1 MSNQIGYVHSFES
14 FGSADGPGVRT
25 IIFLSGCA
33 MRCEF
38 CHNPDTWK
46 REAGTPYT
54 ADELLKKAVRY
65 RPYWREKGGIT
76 VSGGEAL
83 LQIDFLL
90 ELFRK
95 AKEQGIHT
103 VIDASGNPFTRE
115 EPFFSKFEELMKYTD
130 LVLLDIKEIN

>member
-1 MSNQIGYVHSFES
+1 MSNQMRYVHSF
-14 FGSADGPGVRT
+14 GCCGAADCPGVRT
-25 IIFLSGCA
+25 IIFWSGWA
-33 MRCEF
+33 MECEF

-83 LQIDFLL
+83 LQRDFLL

-95 AKEQGIHT
+95 AKEQ
-103 VIDASGNPFTRE
+103 
-115 EPFFSKFEELMKYTD
+115 
-130 LVLLDIKEIN
+130 